1 MPARSERSR
10 SVVITG
16 ATGGLGREL
25 AAAFARDGWALGLL
39 GHSDPAVLDEL
50 AAALGGTKVSAACCD
65 VRDPGAVEGAFGQFD
80 EALGGLDVLVHA
92 AGISRPGL
100 IVNASPADFDETI
113 AVNLTG
119 AFHCMRAAI
128 RRMLPRRDGHIIT
141 IGSYRGGHGLYG
153 GSAYS
158 ASKAGLVGLTLTAA
172 REYGPKNIRCNVVLP
187 GFLRTPMTAHLD
199 EKHVARALADNVL
212 GRASDFDEVCG
223 FIVRL
228 APTRDVSAQVFNLD
242 SRPGRL

>member
-1 MPARSERSR
+1 MRAQ

-25 AAAFARDGWALGLL
+25 AAAFAHDGWRLGLL
-39 GHSDPAVLDEL
+39 GHSDRAALDEL
-50 AAALGGTKVSAACCD
+50 TASLDAEKVATACCD
-65 VRDPGAVEGAFGQFD
+65 VRDAEAVENVFSRLA
-80 EALGGLDVLVHA
+80 EELGPPNVLVNA
-92 AGISRPGL
+92 AGVSHHGL
-100 IVNASPADFDETI
+100 VLNLTPNEFDDEI

-119 AFHCMRAAI
+119 AFHSMRAAI
-128 RRMLPRRDGHIIT
+128 RRMLPQRDGHVIN
-141 IGSYRGGHGLYG
+141 IGSYWGQHGLRGGCG
-153 GSAYS
+153 YS
-158 ASKAGLVGLTLTAA
+158 ASKAGLVGLTLSAA
-172 REYGPKNIRCNVVLP
+172 HEYGPRNIRCNVVLP

-199 EKHVARALADNVL
+199 EKRAARAVADNVL

-228 APTRDVSAQVFNLD
+228 AAMRHVSAQVFNLD